1 MNGKI
6 KLRIGSKSSFWN
18 RRYKVYLNGNIVG
31 NIDYKN
37 PQIAFDANIGNNLL
51 MVQNKTFEKELNLQ
65 ITTEKTIFPI
75 ELKENWN
82 SNTSESQTYKLLLGL
97 KIGFLIAYALIFAYL
112 TIIENKKITSSLIIP
127 SIILISLGLSNKKT
141 EPFDLNFKKF

>member
-1 MNGKI
+1 MKRLLECIRLLGFRLGYKYWKI
-6 KLRIGSKSSFWN
+6 EKEA
-18 RRYKVYLNGNIVG
+18 
-31 NIDYKN
+31 YKN